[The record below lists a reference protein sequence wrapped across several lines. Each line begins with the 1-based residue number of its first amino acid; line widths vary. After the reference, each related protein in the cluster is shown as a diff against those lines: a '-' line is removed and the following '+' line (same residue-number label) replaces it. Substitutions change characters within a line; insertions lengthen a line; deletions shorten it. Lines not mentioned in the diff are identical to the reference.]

1 MSQNLFGRTY
11 DEAGSTKSDFV
22 IKTRGKV
29 KIQYGSKFIDLIK
42 DGKINADVKFI
53 YKQDEVGVSDGIYVI
68 GNEDDLKVV
77 LRVGDDQIDLGG
89 SGNSYV
95 SFLVE
100 QEATPEQ
107 KYTAL
112 RNIGFTYASLADV
125 TAADLKNGIVYVE
138 DEQQLYIIHDGQIT
152 SYSTTSVAE
161 FANPFTSQFVIAK
174 TSSEEGALVIQGTG
188 IENALMFD
196 TLTIYSDADSITR
209 VDSTGEVVFSNTVV
223 SNTFQSDGATSDTG
237 FRIYIADDGQSI
249 LEVDQ
254 VVFRKGGYV
263 KLKGETEQI
272 VEGIL
277 GATGDII
284 AYASSDENVDITSPI
299 ASDTLLGY
307 VKVGNGLAIAED
319 GTLSVTI
326 SEGASDWSD
335 INNKPSTI
343 SGYGITDA
351 KIENG
356 TITIGTNSIT
366 PATQTDLNKKEDKSN
381 KITSW
386 SSIPSNE
393 KYPSEKLV
401 KDAFTGLSNDYV
413 TIATSQTITGQKTF
427 TKDIIGKADVVA
439 YYDSNGTQ
447 AAFKYWKPSVDSN
460 GNLSWT
466 NTSSEDAIATVNIKG
481 PAGTGG
487 WAAGDY
493 TPNGDCRVVSNDGT
507 TGKLLFINNSI
518 STALRLG
525 PGNGIKAYA
534 DVTSKSQES
543 TWTEKT
549 GKIYLNGNGCYIA
562 EDCSIQGVNITAS
575 KNIQGVNITA
585 TDTVTYKNLKSSSDI
600 RLKDKVSSLSNVLD
614 QINTLDVFSFKW
626 KEGDTNTHIGVAA
639 QEVQKVFPDL
649 VNEGIDG
656 YLSMDYQ
663 GLSVVGIQAIK
674 ELYQLVKDQ
683 QEEINQLKE
692 KLNDITK

>member
-1 MSQNLFGRTY
+1 MANNYSSRYSGEQVDAAVEYYLKGNSSEYTYTVTIFCNMSSPTLPSLPFDNNSLPVNLPTRPFAGTDGNLWY
-11 DEAGSTKSDFV
+11 DLPNSSEGNWYQCYLSVVKASNQVIAQGSV
-22 IKTRGKV
+22 I
-29 KIQYGSKFIDLIK
+29 
-42 DGKINADVKFI
+42 DVK
-53 YKQDEVGVSDGIYVI
+53 
-68 GNEDDLKVV
+68 
-77 LRVGDDQIDLGG
+77 
-89 SGNSYV
+89 
-95 SFLVE
+95 
-100 QEATPEQ
+100 
-107 KYTAL
+107 
-112 RNIGFTYASLADV
+112 
-125 TAADLKNGIVYVE
+125 
-138 DEQQLYIIHDGQIT
+138 
-152 SYSTTSVAE
+152 
-161 FANPFTSQFVIAK
+161 
-174 TSSEEGALVIQGTG
+174 
-188 IENALMFD
+188 
-196 TLTIYSDADSITR
+196 
-209 VDSTGEVVFSNTVV
+209 GEK
-223 SNTFQSDGATSDTG
+223 GDTG
-237 FRIYIADDGQSI
+237 
-249 LEVDQ
+249 
-254 VVFRKGGYV
+254 GGGDSGTTITNYV
-263 KLKGETEQI
+263 KLTGETKQI
-272 VEGIL
+272 IDGTV
-277 GATGDII
+277 GAKGDII
-284 AYASSDENVDITSPI
+284 AYSNNENIDITSPI
-299 ASDTLLGY
+299 ASTTLLGY
-307 VKVGNGLAIAED
+307 VKIGSGLSIDED
-319 GTLSVTI
+319 GTLSTTGSGGSGTGSDGWNDSNHPTTI
-326 SEGASDWSD
+326 A
-335 INNKPSTI
+335 
-343 SGYGITDA
+343 GYGITDA

-366 PATQTDLNKKEDKSN
+366 PITDIS
-381 KITSW
+381 
-386 SSIPSNE
+386 
-393 KYPSEKLV
+393 
-401 KDAFTGLSNDYV
+401 GLDTTDIV
-413 TIATSQTITGQKTF
+413 TISGDQTITGAKTF
-427 TKDIIGKADVVA
+427 TKNIVSEADVIA
-439 YYDSNGTQ
+439 YSKDSTANITGPIASNINLGYVKVGSNLTIDEDGTLNAQ
-447 AAFKYWKPSVDSN
+447 AGGITEVTWDDVSDKPSTYTPASHTHTWSEVTNVPKASTSTFGVVKTSSGITNNSGVISVTTDSIGAATSSHTHSELHTHSNKAYLDSINQNLATTSNVTHAQIKSTSDVIAYSTGSATAAAFKYWKPSVDSN

-466 NTSSEDAIATVNIKG
+466 NTSDESAIATVNIKG

-534 DVTSKSQES
+534 GVTSKSQES

-663 GLSVVGIQAIK
+663 GLSVVGMQAIK